1 MRKKTNCDRCNNSAF
16 VQATTDL
23 ILCKSC
29 FSFRVEKQVRKTVNQ
44 YNMLHQGIHIALGLS
59 GGKDSMVLLHILSKI
74 IHHGSKITAII
85 VDEGIETYRPEG
97 VILAQ
102 KYAKKLGIPNLVV
115 TYNDLFGL
123 PLDNM
128 IIKSPFGKS
137 SCAICGT
144 FRRKAL
150 NYGAIKI
157 NADVLAIG
165 INLDDEAESIQLN
178 LIRGDTTRFSRL
190 SRKPQKL
197 HPKFVP
203 RIKPLVLVSQPE
215 IVYYALA
222 NNIEYH
228 EQSCPYSAQAR
239 RNSVRE
245 FLSDQEKKHPG
256 TLKNIIRFHDTMLEQ
271 QDHMIDI
278 AVSNINECQICGDL
292 TDNKELCMGCRLLIE
307 MKVEPK
313 STD

>member
-1 MRKKTNCDRCNNSAF
+1 MRCENSAF
-16 VQATTDL
+16 VYATPDL

-29 FSFRVEKQVRKTVNQ
+29 FSFRIEKKVRKTVSQ
-44 YNMLHQGIHIALGLS
+44 YKMLQPNTNVAIGLS

-97 VILAQ
+97 VTLAQ
-102 KYAKKLGIPNLVV
+102 KYAKKLGIPNMVV

-128 IIKSPFGKS
+128 VIKSPFGKS

-165 INLDDEAESIQLN
+165 MNLDDEAESIQLN
-178 LIRGDTTRFSRL
+178 LLRGDTTRFSRL
-190 SRKPQKL
+190 SRIPQKI
-197 HPKFVP
+197 HPKFIP
-203 RIKPLVLVSQPE
+203 RIKPLVLISQPK

-228 EQSCPYSAQAR
+228 EQSCPYSSQAR
-239 RNSVRE
+239 RNNVRE
-245 FLSDQEKKHPG
+245 FLSDQEKRHPG
-256 TLKNIIRFHDTMLEQ
+256 TLINIIRFHDTMLEQ
-271 QDHMIDI
+271 SSNDI
-278 AVSNINECQICGDL
+278 EIPISSINECHICGDL
-292 TDNKELCMGCRLLIE
+292 TDNNELCMGCRLLIE
-307 MKVEPK
+307 MKVNPK
-313 STD
+313 SNE